1 MDDAVSQ
8 ESCGRERMTGTP
20 TGGGALP
27 SIGSA
32 MLAETR
38 EAPGVVARLIEK
50 NAAACR
56 ELAARLVKAPPRFA
70 VTCARGSS
78 DSAAT
83 YAKYLFEIRLKTV
96 TASVGPSVSSI
107 YRAQPHMKDA
117 LFLAVS
123 QSGRSPDIVTLAQAA
138 RDDGALTVAIVNDET
153 SPLAALSEIV
163 LPLRAGR
170 EKSVAATKS
179 YIASLAAI
187 LQLTAAWTG
196 DADIGRA
203 LARLP
208 GDLAAACEADWSMAI
223 PQLAAA
229 RSLYTV
235 GRGPG
240 FATAQEAALKLKETC
255 GLHAEALSGAEL
267 MHGPLTLA
275 GPDFPALLVSQG
287 DESLPAM
294 CDLVAAL
301 IARNV
306 PTIVAGP
313 AATAG
318 GLALPGA
325 GGLHPLAEPIVFV
338 QTFYQL
344 AAAVARVRG
353 RDPDRPPHL
362 VKVTETM

>member
-1 MDDAVSQ
+1 
-8 ESCGRERMTGTP
+8 MTAATP
-20 TGGGALP
+20 GPA
-27 SIGSA
+27 GSA

-38 EAPGVVARLIEK
+38 DAPGVVARLIEK

-56 ELAARLVKAPPRFA
+56 ALAARLIAAPPRFA

-83 YAKYLFEIRLKTV
+83 YAKYLFEIHLKTV

-107 YRAQPHMKDA
+107 YRAKPRMKDA

-138 RDDGALTVAIVNDET
+138 RNDGALTVAIVNDET
-153 SPLAALSEIV
+153 SPLATLSEIV
-163 LPLRAGR
+163 LPLHAGPER
-170 EKSVAATKS
+170 SVAATKS

-196 DADIGRA
+196 DAAIGKA

-208 GDLAAACEADWSMAI
+208 DDLAAACEADWSAAI
-223 PQLAAA
+223 PPLTGA

-240 FATAQEAALKLKETC
+240 FAAAQEAALKFKETC
-255 GLHAEALSGAEL
+255 GVHAEALSGAEL

-275 GPDFPALLVSQG
+275 GPDFPALVVSQG

-294 CDLVAAL
+294 RDLVAAL

-306 PTIVAGP
+306 PVISAGP

-325 GGLHPLAEPIVFV
+325 GELDPLAQPIAFV
-338 QTFYQL
+338 QSFYLFAEAL
-344 AAAVARVRG
+344 ARARG

-362 VKVTETM
+362 VKVTETI